1 MKKFAAAAGP
11 SITLVVAL
19 VMLFASLAA
28 FLLANSLRGQLQ
40 ETRGQLEEAQ
50 DQLQDAQSKLPKT
63 PSAKDQQQKTDKGGA
78 GPTGG
83 QPGTVVNKSQPQ
95 DNTKNPQDSKS
106 STRQGQDNSK

>member
-28 FLLANSLRGQLQ
+28 FLLANSL
-40 ETRGQLEEAQ
+40 RGQLEEAQ

-106 STRQGQDNSK
+106 STRQGQDNSR

>member
-28 FLLANSLRGQLQ
+28 FLLANSLRGQLE
-40 ETRGQLEEAQ
+40 ETRGQLE
-50 DQLQDAQSKLPKT
+50 DAQSELPKT

-78 GPTGG
+78 VPTGG